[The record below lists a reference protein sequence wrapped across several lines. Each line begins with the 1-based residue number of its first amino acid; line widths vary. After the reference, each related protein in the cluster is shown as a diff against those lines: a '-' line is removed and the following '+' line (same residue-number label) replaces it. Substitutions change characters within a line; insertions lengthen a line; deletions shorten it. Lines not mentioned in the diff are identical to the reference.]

1 MLSNGHS
8 AARISKGKKTS
19 RVWEHWIVPTADN
32 RVALRRVGRVENY
45 QDLIMSIGSFSL
57 WSALAAA
64 LRTPAARAMVTLAGS
79 IALAACQSRAD
90 VPPPGGF
97 GPPPVSVA
105 PAVQR
110 QVQEFDEFTG
120 RLEAPQSVEVRP
132 RVSGH
137 IKKVHFRDGQEVRQG
152 DLLFSIDPDP
162 YLAELAKARAQ
173 LASAQAQ
180 VELAR
185 IQEERA
191 RKLIDV
197 KAISQEEYD
206 QLTSG
211 HLNAQANVQAAQ
223 AAVLAAELNVG
234 YAQIR
239 APIAGRAS
247 RANVTA
253 GNLVNVGDPV
263 LTTIVSM
270 DRVYAYF
277 EAGEDAY
284 LKYARLAREGSRP
297 SSRTHANPVMMGL
310 ADEEG
315 YPHQGVMDFVDNRLN
330 PQTGAM
336 RGRAVFDNS
345 ERRFTPGL
353 FARIKLIGSGTY
365 TAVLTPEQAIGTDQ
379 SKKFL
384 LVIGQGNAAQ
394 FREVKLGALIDGMRV
409 IRAGLAPGE
418 LVVVDGLQRVRPGM
432 PVTPEKLEVD
442 DKGVPIQ
449 KPAEGPGGKPATT

>member
-1 MLSNGHS
+1 M
-8 AARISKGKKTS
+8 AT
-19 RVWEHWIVPTADN
+19 VPTSQTPDA
-32 RVALRRVGRVENY
+32 RPAGPARATRAA
-45 QDLIMSIGSFSL
+45 
-57 WSALAAA
+57 ALAAGVLSLA
-64 LRTPAARAMVTLAGS
+64 LLLDG
-79 IALAACQSRAD
+79 CQSKAD
-90 VPPPGGF
+90 TPPPGAF

-120 RLEAPQSVEVRP
+120 RLEAPQSVDVRP
-132 RVSGH
+132 RVSGY
-137 IKKVHFRDGQEVRQG
+137 IKTVHFRDGQEVRQG
-152 DLLFSIDPDP
+152 DLLFSIDADP
-162 YLAELAKARAQ
+162 YLAELAKAKAQ
-173 LASAQAQ
+173 LAAAQTQ

-185 IQEERA
+185 SEEERA

-197 KAISQEEYD
+197 KAISQQEYD

-211 HLNAQANVQAAQ
+211 SRSAAANVQAAQ
-223 AAVLAAELNVG
+223 AAVAATELNVG

-239 APIAGRAS
+239 APISGRVS

-263 LTTIVSM
+263 LTSIVSQ

-284 LKYARLAREGSRP
+284 LKYVRLAREGSRP
-297 SSRTHANPVMMGL
+297 SSRTHANPVLMGL
-310 ADEEG
+310 ADEQG
-315 YPHQGVMDFVDNRLN
+315 YPHRGVMDFVDNRLN

-336 RGRAVFDNS
+336 RGRAVFDNA

-353 FARIKLIGSGTY
+353 FARLKLIGSGTY
-365 TAVLTPEQAIGTDQ
+365 SAVMTPEQAIGTDQ
-379 SKKFL
+379 DRKFV

-394 FREVKLGALIDGMRV
+394 VRAVKLGALIDGMRV
-409 IRAGLAPGE
+409 IREGLKPGE
-418 LVVVDGLQRVRPGM
+418 LVVVDGLQRVRPGT

-442 DKGVPIQ
+442 DKGMPVP
-449 KPAEGPGGKPATT
+449 KAAPAAAGGKAAG